1 MFNSD
6 KERAQYEHIQYLQ
19 NEIFKK
25 ARHRGLNSLFLLAI
39 FLLLGYLGTQS
50 IPLSIV
56 IGLLP
61 VFIRGAAD
69 DVILTNLR
77 TEHNRSICEY
87 DGDVAALNLRLKT
100 EKNMNDVLRHWWH
113 FS

>member
-39 FLLLGYLGTQS
+39 FLFLGYLGTQS

-77 TEHNRSICEY
+77 TEHNKSVSEF
-87 DGDVAALNLRLKT
+87 DGDIEKLKLRLEL
-100 EKNMNDVLRHWWH
+100 EKSIKDIVRRWWH